1 MNLTIITVNRNNREG
16 LSKTIASVSAQSVPL
31 HEYIVIDGASDDGSI
46 DVIKMNKDHI
56 TKWVS
61 EPDKGIYNAMNK
73 AIDLATGDWCLF
85 LNSGDR
91 LCNEKVLERIYET
104 GADED
109 IICGSTIILEDPP
122 RQFKPAESVTLN
134 TLYERAINHQSAL
147 IRTSILKKYHYDES
161 YKICAD
167 RKLFT
172 QALIFDNC
180 SYKPIDVDI
189 ADYDIDGFSSR
200 NRTLSELEKA
210 RVMEELLPQRI
221 LRDYGR
227 VEFGALYGTTDY
239 EKLFIEIGQRK
250 YRKPVYYIVRALLR
264 IAGWFV
270 PSARF
275 VKNFP
280 RRIP

>member
-1 MNLTIITVNRNNREG
+1 MNLTIITVNRNNRKG
-16 LSKTIASVSAQSVPL
+16 LADTIKSVSAQTVPPYEFL
-31 HEYIVIDGASDDGSI
+31 VIDGASDDGSV
-46 DVIKMNKDHI
+46 DVIRQNQDSI

-73 AIDLATGDWCLF
+73 GIDLATGDWCLF

-91 LCNEKVLERIYET
+91 LCNEKVLERILET
-104 GADED
+104 GADAD
-109 IICGSTIILEDPP
+109 IICGSTIILENPP
-122 RQFKPAESVTLN
+122 RKFTPAESVTLN

-147 IRTSILKKYHYDES
+147 IRTTILKKYHYDET

-180 SYKPIDVDI
+180 SYAPIDVDI

-221 LRDYGR
+221 LEDYGR
-227 VEFGALYGTTDY
+227 IEFGALYGTSDY
-239 EKLFIEIGQRK
+239 EKLFIEIGQRN
-250 YRKPVYYIVRALLR
+250 YRKPIYQIVRSLLL
-264 IAGWFV
+264 IASWFV

-280 RRIP
+280 RRLS